1 MSAINGWKCML
12 YLENLKYLLENK
24 IAEDDC

>member
-1 MSAINGWKCML
+1 ML